1 MVLVGF
7 GRGLST
13 PFPFSLFEVTGSESE
28 SPSSRLRF
36 EPVGELSLDEDT
48 SIIGILSRFSGAVA
62 GPAVPMGVGAGAGVP
77 AGVGAGAG
85 VPAGVGV
92 GAGAGVRAGAGVG
105 ELMWNFFQDV
115 K

>member
-1 MVLVGF
+1 M
-7 GRGLST
+7 
-13 PFPFSLFEVTGSESE
+13 TGSESE
-28 SPSSRLRF
+28 SPSSRLCF
-36 EPVGELSLDEDT
+36 EPVGELSSDEDT
-48 SIIGILSRFSGAVA
+48 SIIGISSRFSGAVA
-62 GPAVPMGVGAGAGVP
+62 GPAVPMGVR
-77 AGVGAGAG
+77 AGAG